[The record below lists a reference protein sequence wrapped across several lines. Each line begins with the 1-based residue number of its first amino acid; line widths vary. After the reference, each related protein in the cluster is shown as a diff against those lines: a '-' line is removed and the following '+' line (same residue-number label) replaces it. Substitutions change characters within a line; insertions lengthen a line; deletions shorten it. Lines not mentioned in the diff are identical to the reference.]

1 MFVVARGAGD
11 EIVVE
16 PEIRITVLAVQGRV
30 ARIGVEAPRSVP
42 VLRQEL
48 LEQSTLSETTSQDAE
63 ASIMAG
69 VIRVAR

>member
-1 MFVVARGAGD
+1 MFVVGRGAGD
-11 EIVVE
+11 EIVID
-16 PEIRITVLAVQGRV
+16 PEIRITVLAVRGRV

-48 LEQSTLSETTSQDAE
+48 LEQPTLAETTSPAAD